1 MTIGRTGNEEADA
14 FEPIRDR
21 LNAWRQRR
29 EPGEHIPEEIW
40 SPAVKLARRFGIS
53 KTSTTLRLGFREL
66 KARVERTRQKP
77 SRHQRSGAERFVEL
91 PCDARLLG
99 GQECLIEVEDREMR
113 VRIAL
118 SGRGTSEVASV
129 IEALM
134 KRAIR

>member
-1 MTIGRTGNEEADA
+1 MTTGRTGNEEADA
-14 FEPIRDR
+14 FEPLRER
-21 LNAWRQRR
+21 LDAWRQRR
-29 EPGEHIPEEIW
+29 QPGEHIPEELW
-40 SPAVKLARRFGIS
+40 RPAVKLARRLGIS

-66 KARVERTRQKP
+66 KARVERTSQKP
-77 SRHQRSGAERFVEL
+77 SRDERSGAERFVEL

-118 SGRGTSEVASV
+118 NGRGVSEVASV

-134 KRAIR
+134 KRASR